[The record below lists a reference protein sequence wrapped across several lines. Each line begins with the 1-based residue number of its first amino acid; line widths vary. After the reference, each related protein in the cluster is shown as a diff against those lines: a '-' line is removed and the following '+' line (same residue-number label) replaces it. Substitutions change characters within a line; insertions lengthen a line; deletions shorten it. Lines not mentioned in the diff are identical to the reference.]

1 MALYTMRVAR
11 DQEHIEKLLVQSR
24 VDALPSVS
32 PAVPASLARFAGWF
46 NCAAMIAMA
55 ALWLYVGFIS

>member
-1 MALYTMRVAR
+1 MALYTMRVAH
-11 DQEHIEKLLVQSR
+11 DQEHIEKLLVESN
-24 VDALPSVS
+24 VDALPLVG

-46 NCAAMIAMA
+46 SCTAMLAMA